1 MFFILVNSSASTSPS
16 TLLVALGNRYN
27 YSYFA
32 YEKIDAHRVRGLLP
46 GLQLLWGRAFGLGA
60 VGIVS
65 KQMRAH
71 HLGTGGHAR
80 SSWPQAE
87 MMQGLFQVIAVGELS
102 S

>member
-1 MFFILVNSSASTSPS
+1 MGQS
-16 TLLVALGNRYN
+16 
-27 YSYFA
+27 
-32 YEKIDAHRVRGLLP
+32 
-46 GLQLLWGRAFGLGA
+46 LQFGGCGHSLH
-60 VGIVS
+60 
-65 KQMRAH
+65 QMQAH